1 MGCCYGPPG
10 RPCCVCL
17 GPGPCCAGGC
27 CEPRPPMAPMGMG
40 YGRPLGPPGFG
51 PRFWYKW
58 KTDVNIVILH
68 NLNKNIF
75 VFNYTI
81 INLKP

>member
-51 PRFWYKW
+51 PRF
-58 KTDVNIVILH
+58 
-68 NLNKNIF
+68 
-75 VFNYTI
+75 
-81 INLKP
+81 